1 MITKRALFPGDSEI
15 DELFRIFRTLGT
27 PSEKTWPGVSD
38 LPEFK
43 ATFPNWAAQPLKKV
57 IPQLANDPAGLDL
70 LAKML
75 IYEPSKRISARAALS
90 HAWFNDLPKEFRA

>member
-1 MITKRALFPGDSEI
+1 MAEMITKRALFPGDSEI

-27 PSEKTWPGVSD
+27 PNEKVWPGVSE

-43 ATFPNWAAQPLKKV
+43 ASFPTWAAQPLKKV

-70 LAKML
+70 LSKML
-75 IYEPSKRISARAALS
+75 VYEPSKRISARAALQ
-90 HAWFNDLPKEFRA
+90 HAWFADLPR